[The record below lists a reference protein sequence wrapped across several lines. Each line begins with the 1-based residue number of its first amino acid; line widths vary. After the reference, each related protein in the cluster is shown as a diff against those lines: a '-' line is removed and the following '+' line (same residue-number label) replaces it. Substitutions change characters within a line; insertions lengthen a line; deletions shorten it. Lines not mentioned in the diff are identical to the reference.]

1 MCFVFPLA
9 VESKNDIIKVS
20 YNNFVFRD
28 TLLEIEKF
36 AFLRLRRN
44 ILHKQN
50 VFLL

>member
-9 VESKNDIIKVS
+9 VESKSGITKVS

-36 AFLRLRRN
+36 SFFRLRKN

-50 VFLL
+50 VSLL